1 MTSHRA
7 ASPARPAHRRWTR
20 TRRRQAFVAAAAIAI
35 GAGFAIHGVASAAP
49 QTLSVG
55 ATGSYKTIQ
64 SALNAAKAG
73 DTVEVSA
80 GTYAEA
86 LKFPTSG
93 SASTGYITLRSKAGA
108 KVVVD
113 GKNSLKSGN
122 GLVSLDGRS
131 YIKIAGLT
139 ITNSPTHGIYGNQA
153 SNIQISDTEVSNTR
167 NGGLVLL
174 NGANAVIDGNN
185 VHHTNQAGTSA
196 SNEAMSLVNYDT
208 VDIRN
213 NEVHDSGEEGID
225 VKYETR
231 NALVHGNRV
240 YNNRGPNIYADS
252 VHDVKIFDN
261 IVSGA
266 TNTSKPGIL
275 VAVESYSPTKRLSNV
290 DIYNNVLT
298 GNAGGGIGLW
308 KEGSGTM
315 SNIRILNNVAYNNKR
330 AGIVFSTSGF
340 SGTNIIRN
348 NILTGNPSA
357 TSGGTNGFTIDH
369 NLTTGDAKFVNA
381 AGGDFHLQPGSPA
394 IDAGVATLA
403 PTVDIAGTARPKG
416 GAVDVGVYER

>member
-1 MTSHRA
+1 MTSHRVA
-7 ASPARPAHRRWTR
+7 TPVRRRWSR
-20 TRRRQAFVAAAAIAI
+20 ARRRQTFVAAAVLAI

-55 ATGSYKTIQ
+55 GGSSYKTIQ
-64 SALNAAKAG
+64 SALNAAKPG

-80 GTYAEA
+80 GTYPEA

-93 SASTGYITLRSKAGA
+93 TSAGWITLRSKAGA

-113 GKNSLKSGN
+113 GRNSLKSGN

-131 YIKIAGLT
+131 YIRISGLT
-139 ITNSPTHGIYGNQA
+139 ITNSPTHGIYGTNA
-153 SNIQISDTEVSNTR
+153 SNIQISQTEVSHTR

-196 SNEAMSLVNYDT
+196 SNEAVSLVNYDT
-208 VDIRN
+208 VDIKN
-213 NEVHDSGEEGID
+213 NQVHDNGEEGID

-231 NALVHGNRV
+231 NAQVHGNRV

-261 IVSGA
+261 VVTGA
-266 TNTSKPGIL
+266 TNSSKPGIL
-275 VAVESYSPTKRLSNV
+275 IAVESYSPTKKLARV
-290 DIYNNVLT
+290 DVYNNVLT

-308 KEGSGTM
+308 KEGGGTM
-315 SNIRILNNVAYNNKR
+315 SDIHITNNVAYANKR
-330 AGIVFSTSGF
+330 AGIVFNTSGF
-340 SGTNIIRN
+340 SGTNVIRN
-348 NILTGNPSA
+348 NILTGNPSPI
-357 TSGGTNGFTIDH
+357 SGGTAGFTVDH
-369 NLTTGDAKFVNA
+369 NLTTGDPKFVDA
-381 AGGDFHLQPGSPA
+381 AAGDFHLQAGSPA
-394 IDAGVATLA
+394 INAGVSTLA
-403 PTVDIAGTARPKG
+403 VAVDAAGIARPKG
-416 GAVDVGVYER
+416 GAFDLGVFER

>member
-7 ASPARPAHRRWTR
+7 ASPARPARRRWTR
-20 TRRRQAFVAAAAIAI
+20 TRRRQTFVAAAAVAI

-93 SASTGYITLRSKAGA
+93 SASAGYITLRSKAGA

-131 YIKIAGLT
+131 YIKISGLT

-174 NGANAVIDGNN
+174 NGANAVIDGND

-231 NALVHGNRV
+231 NAQVHGNRV

-261 IVSGA
+261 VVTGA

-290 DIYNNVLT
+290 DIYNNVLV

-308 KEGSGTM
+308 KEGGGTM
-315 SNIRILNNVAYNNKR
+315 SNIRILNNVAYDNKR

-340 SGTNIIRN
+340 SGSNVIRN

-357 TSGGTNGFTIDH
+357 ISGGTGGFTVDH
-369 NLTTGDAKFVNA
+369 NLTTGDAKFVDA
-381 AGGDFHLQPGSPA
+381 AGGDFHLQTGSPA
-394 IDAGVATLA
+394 IDAGVSTPV

-416 GAVDVGVYER
+416 AAVDLGVFER